1 MMQVPQPALLAEAV
15 EALGSVAFPAVLLRS
30 LTGWLPCDHLSII
43 VFNVDLSA
51 HVVGAASRGPVNIAV
66 EAGRLYERGR
76 FYRLDPGTRQMR
88 PDASGGP
95 VLLRLRAA
103 DIQDPD
109 YQRSIYGRFRLGERL
124 SVIDRVTDHWLMLNL
139 YCERDT
145 ARFTSQQGER
155 LRTMAPLF
163 LSLVGKHLTLTGA
176 RVSPARDS
184 GTRSITF
191 LESLLLSLDEQ
202 LTNRERAVCAR
213 ALAGLTVAGIAADL
227 GVKAPTIAT
236 LRQRAYSKLG
246 ISSLSQLF
254 ALCIEQL
261 ARRGR

>member
-1 MMQVPQPALLAEAV
+1 MQVPQPELLAEAV
-15 EALGSVAFPAVLLRS
+15 QALGSAAFPNTLLRS
-30 LTGWLPCDHLSII
+30 VAGWLPCDHLSII
-43 VFNVDLSA
+43 VFNADLSA
-51 HVVGAASRGPVNIAV
+51 HVVGAASRESVNVAE

-76 FYRLDPGTRQMR
+76 FYLFDPGTQQMR
-88 PDASGGP
+88 PDTAGGP

-103 DIQDPD
+103 DIQDSD
-109 YQRSIYGRFRLGERL
+109 YQRSIYGRFQLGERL

-139 YCERDT
+139 YRERGAT
-145 ARFTSQQGER
+145 RFTSPQGER
-155 LRTMAPLF
+155 LRAMAPLL
-163 LSLVGKHLTLTGA
+163 LSLVGKHLTLTDAQISQA
-176 RVSPARDS
+176 RKS
-184 GTRSITF
+184 GTRSIEF
-191 LESLLLSLDEQ
+191 LESLLTSLEGQ
-202 LTNRERAVCAR
+202 LTSRERAVCAR

-261 ARRGR
+261 ARRPR

>member
-1 MMQVPQPALLAEAV
+1 MQVPQPVLLAEVV
-15 EALGSVAFPAVLLRS
+15 EALGSDAFAFALLRS

-51 HVVGAASRGPVNIAV
+51 RVVCAASRGPANIAA

-76 FYRLDPGTRQMR
+76 FYLLDPGTRQMR
-88 PDASGGP
+88 PDAGGGP

-103 DIQDPD
+103 DIQDGD
-109 YQRSIYGRFRLGERL
+109 YQRAIYERFGLRERL

-139 YCERDT
+139 YRERDT
-145 ARFTSQQGER
+145 ARFTSRQGGR
-155 LRTMAPLF
+155 LRTMAPLL
-163 LSLVGKHLTLTGA
+163 LSLVGKHLSLNGA
-176 RVSPARDS
+176 QVSPARNS
-184 GTRSITF
+184 GIRSIAF
-191 LESLLLSLDEQ
+191 LDSLLMSLNEQ

-227 GVKAPTIAT
+227 GVKASTIAT

-254 ALCIEQL
+254 ARCIEQL
-261 ARRGR
+261 ARHPR